1 MAEIVNINPV
11 NPLTFEL
18 QEYSVSDSSLI
29 TSFNIDTTFNPNL
42 DYLEYF
48 VYDLNGNIL
57 VQNVSGY
64 PGYRLI
70 NNDVVLDP
78 EVDLRA
84 YGYNEGQYN
93 TLYNF
98 LSPKLGSN
106 SFTTYYISE
115 ISSDRTEVR
124 LDTTSI
130 PNTLVISSATELIND
145 ITNSTGSYYDFYLDF
160 GNNDLVIAVNALLDT
175 TDPTNPTVLIKLY
188 EPLPSQFILQ
198 SQLWVVTQVS
208 EPVAYNINISQ
219 TFDIAD
225 NNIQLR
231 GPNTNISVKN
241 QINNSTDY
249 SSYQSLSAT
258 TAKTGSN
265 SLQYQLNNLLAQT
278 GVTVNVDYSD
288 YSNFIHF
295 SNAQVR
301 LENFYYKLSLIEQY
315 SYSSSLSDN
324 APANYY
330 TSQSSVI
337 YQSKIDAIIT
347 TFDNYE
353 YYLYY
358 NSGSTNWPKSNTAP
372 PYVNVPTTSSA
383 GLTWFANQ
391 SAVAELYD
399 SENNDALTLAIPSYL
414 RDDDNNQQYIL
425 FIEMVGQLFDEVFV
439 YLQGITDK
447 ANNDNRL
454 TYGVSKDLV
463 ADVLRDLG
471 IKIYQNNFS
480 SNDLYQAL
488 IGITPSGSLYNLP
501 FTTPTLPVPS
511 GSGLQYITTYIT
523 ASTTS
528 SLMPTYDINASIYK
542 RIYNSVPYI
551 LKKKGSYAGLRALIN
566 LFGVPD
572 TVLRISEFGGQ
583 NKVNTNDYDY
593 WYNQFDYAFYTSGS
607 NYVTSSFSLNTNWA
621 SSNNV
626 PQAIEFRFKTDG
638 LSQNTASIAS
648 QSLWETDTFVKLV
661 LKYTG
666 SGYASGSYS
675 GSVVNPYNQYAK
687 LDFSPDPTSP
697 NTSASIYLP
706 FYDGGWWS
714 VLVNKEGTNYT
725 LTAKNKIYIGDDGN
739 FIGFQAS
746 ASVNPFTADP
756 WNNATKSYFGI
767 SSSLSG
773 KIFTGSLQEIRY
785 YTNALSQS
793 NFDDYVMNP
802 YAIDGNYVNSAPY
815 VLAFRAPLGSDLIT
829 GSTTSIH
836 PKVTGSWVA
845 TSSFA
850 SNSSYYYKSTPAF
863 ENNTEV
869 IFVNEFPAG
878 IKNRIS
884 NKIQQQNL
892 ILPYSSS
899 TDPNTPYNQVLSPFR
914 SIQQQDALSGS
925 YTKNI
930 NYVEIAFSPQNE
942 INDDI
947 NEQLGYFNI
956 GEYIGDPRLQSSQA
970 ESYPALDA
978 LRDAYFEKYS
988 SNYQWFDYIRLIE
1001 FFDNS
1006 LFKMLQ
1012 DFIPARSDLAAGI
1025 VVKQHVLERN
1035 KYPTPQVTLTASLA
1049 NIASGSTN
1057 IPYVVQDQTITA
1069 SILVG
1074 NITGSNGGTMPDLFG
1089 QTQSFN
1095 YFSNITQSWSGSNLT
1110 PSGYVGYIHDSQDE
1124 FFNGELSGSVLTV
1137 TTGSL
1142 SDCQVVLHQAYTT
1155 GSINGPFT
1163 GITFYYFS
1171 DYDFET
1177 NKTYYLTFT
1186 EANDALAIGSGAVQI
1201 SDSSNVS
1208 GNQRVIYS
1216 GSGDLA
1222 PGTSRTINNLEV
1234 QGIIPPLLFTT
1245 TNVSAYLTVTAFTAS
1260 VAFIDQDCEVLS
1272 GDVQLERQS
1281 SKYMLADF
1289 NNSFTTA
1296 SNEAAILGGYATKA
1310 SVQDSNYTSYRVAN
1324 PRYYGSRTTSSGF
1337 NLPMTTG
1344 SSIGKVPNV
1353 EQLGSYFIYFD
1364 WVGSANPEVKNAY
1377 NVHAKFMVDE
1387 LGNVIN
1393 PGNSSSAYYYN
1404 LIDTYPDKS
1413 TPTLALYNTAGSDGG
1428 SRTFPVIKPGVE
1440 VWPIIY
1446 TDSGSLGNGFLSSID
1461 FDIAPGLYNQ
1471 PYALS
1476 VVSTGQNINS
1486 GVTATASFN
1495 TIQIDQAGGFN
1506 NTTYVYTVQNTSP
1519 VKSAFSASFDIENLG
1534 GGTTSVQVK
1543 LLENNTQVAQQ
1554 TQTLNFGD
1562 TNSFLVTSSLYL
1574 NSGSQYYITIRTTA
1588 ENVDVSLNSWTINPI
1603 INNVVVNTPYWTT
1616 GSVVTSVLT
1625 SSITLGPLY
1634 GAYQQNPVAG
1644 TGFNDPLLLT
1654 INPYDEIRFN
1664 GSENY
1669 VATIQSSSFNSTT
1682 GLFYL
1687 YLQTPI
1693 NTSTIN
1699 TNYFLIRRYVTNPS
1713 LILVRSTSSIV
1724 NAGGGTGFLLPQYK
1738 SQALT
1743 TNFNDIIQN
1752 LASKN
1757 LI

>member
-1 MAEIVNINPV
+1 MAEIVNINPI
-11 NPLTFEL
+11 NPFNFEL
-18 QEYSVSDSSLI
+18 QEYSVEDNSLI
-29 TSFNIDTTFNPNL
+29 TSFNVDTTFNPQV

-48 VYDLNGNIL
+48 IYDLNGNIL

-64 PGYRLI
+64 PGYTLVD
-70 NNDVVLDP
+70 NNVVLDP
-78 EVDLRA
+78 EADLKA
-84 YGYNEGQYN
+84 YGYTEGQYN

-106 SFTTYYISE
+106 SFNTYYISE
-115 ISSDRTEVR
+115 ISSDRTEIR
-124 LDTTSI
+124 LDTTDI
-130 PNTLVISSATELIND
+130 PNELVISSSLELINN
-145 ITNSTGSYYDFYLDF
+145 IANSTEGYYDFYLDF
-160 GNNDLVIAVNALLDT
+160 GDNNLVIAVNALLDT

-188 EPLPSQFILQ
+188 EPLPLQFALQ

-208 EPVAYNINISQ
+208 EPVAYNINITQ
-219 TFDIAD
+219 TFDIAS

-231 GPNTNISVKN
+231 GPNTNININN

-249 SSYQSLSAT
+249 SNYQALSAT

-330 TSQSSVI
+330 TSQSSLI
-337 YQSKIDAIIT
+337 YQSKIDSLIT

-358 NSGSTNWPKSNTAP
+358 NSGSTCWPKSNTAP
-372 PYVNVPTTSSA
+372 PYVNVSTTSSA
-383 GLTWFANQ
+383 GLTWFASQ

-414 RDDDNNQQYIL
+414 REDDSNQQFIL
-425 FIEMVGQLFDEVFV
+425 FVEMVGQLFDEVFV

-447 ANNDNRL
+447 SDNDNRL

-471 IKIYQNNFS
+471 IKLYQNNFS

-488 IGITPSGSLYNLP
+488 IGMTPSGSLYNLP
-501 FTTPTLPVPS
+501 FTTPVLPVPT
-511 GSGLQYITTYIT
+511 GSGLEYITTYIT
-523 ASTTS
+523 ASATG
-528 SLMPTYDINASIYK
+528 SLVPTYDINASIYK

-551 LKKKGSYAGLRALIN
+551 LKKKGSVAGLRALIT

-583 NKVNTNDYDY
+583 NKINTDDYDY
-593 WYNQFDYAFYTSGS
+593 WYNQFDYSFDSEGTNFVS
-607 NYVTSSFSLNTNWA
+607 SSFVLNSSWGAT
-621 SSNNV
+621 SNN
-626 PQAIEFRFKTDG
+626 PQAVEFRFKTNG
-638 LSQNTASIAS
+638 LPFNTGSVSDIT
-648 QSLWETDTFVKLV
+648 LFDTIGVVTDRSVIKLR
-661 LKYTG
+661 YTG
-666 SGYASGSYS
+666 SGYSSGSYS
-675 GSVVNPYNQYAK
+675 GSSVDPYYQYAL
-687 LDFSPDPTSP
+687 LDLIPDYFSNPSV
-697 NTSASIYLP
+697 SASVYLP
-706 FYDGGWWS
+706 FYNEGWWS
-714 VLVNKEGTNYT
+714 VLVNTSGSTGFT
-725 LTAKNKIYIGDDGN
+725 LYAANKNNNGEDGN
-739 FIGFQAS
+739 SISFQAS
-746 ASVNPFTADP
+746 SSVTVTQTP
-756 WNNATKSYFGI
+756 WNSTTVAYLGAVALPVAPSF
-767 SSSLSG
+767 S
-773 KIFTGSLQEIRY
+773 GSLQELRY
-785 YTNALSQS
+785 YTQPITKT
-793 NFDDYVMNP
+793 NFDSYVMNP
-802 YAIDGNYVNSAPY
+802 YSIESSEY
-815 VLAFRAPLGSDLIT
+815 LAFRAPLGSDLIT

-836 PKVTGSWVA
+836 PKVTGSWVT

-850 SNSSYYYKSTPAF
+850 SNSNYYYNSTPTF
-863 ENNTEV
+863 DTNTEI
-869 IFVNEFPAG
+869 IFINEFPSG

-892 ILPYSSS
+892 VLPYSSS
-899 TDPNTPYNQVLSPFR
+899 TDPNTPNNQVLSPFR
-914 SIQQQDALSGS
+914 SVQQQSILSGS

-947 NEQLGYFNI
+947 NEQLGYINI
-956 GEYIGDPRLQSSQA
+956 GEYIGDPRLQSTSA

-1006 LFKMLQ
+1006 LFKMLK
-1012 DFIPARSDLAAGI
+1012 DFIPARTDLAAGI

-1035 KYPTPQVTLTASLA
+1035 KYPVPQVTLTASLA

-1074 NITGSNGGTMPDLFG
+1074 QITGSNGGTMPDLFG

-1095 YFSNITQSWSGSNLT
+1095 YFSNITQSWSGSDLT
-1110 PSGYVGYIHDSQDE
+1110 PAGYVGYVHNSQDE

-1142 SDCQVVLHQAYTT
+1142 NDCNVVLQQVYTT
-1155 GSINGPFT
+1155 GTINGAMT
-1163 GITFYYFS
+1163 GIYSYYFP

-1177 NKTYYLTFT
+1177 DKTYYLTFT
-1186 EANDALAIGSGAVQI
+1186 EANDALALGSGSVQI
-1201 SDSSNVS
+1201 TDSSNIS
-1208 GNQRVIYS
+1208 GNQRIIYS
-1216 GSGDLA
+1216 GSSNLA
-1222 PGTSRTINNLEV
+1222 PGASRTINNLEV
-1234 QGIIPPLLFTT
+1234 QGIIPPLVFTI
-1245 TNVSAYLTVTAFTAS
+1245 TNTLAYLTVTAFTAS
-1260 VAFIDQDCEVLS
+1260 MAFIDQDCEVLS
-1272 GDVQLERQS
+1272 GDVQIERQS

-1310 SVQDSNYTSYRVAN
+1310 AVQDSNYTSYRVAN

-1337 NLPMTTG
+1337 NSPMTTG

-1353 EQLGSYFIYFD
+1353 EQLGSYFVYFD
-1364 WVGSANPEVKNAY
+1364 WVGSTNPEIKNAY
-1377 NVHAKFMVDE
+1377 NIHVKFMVDE

-1413 TPTLALYNTAGSDGG
+1413 TPTLTLYNTAGSDGG
-1428 SRTFPVIKPGVE
+1428 SRSFPVIKPGVE
-1440 VWPIIY
+1440 VWPVVY
-1446 TDSGSLGNGFLSSID
+1446 TDSGSLGNNYISAI
-1461 FDIAPGLYNQ
+1461 
-1471 PYALS
+1471 
-1476 VVSTGQNINS
+1476 
-1486 GVTATASFN
+1486 SFSN
-1495 TIQIDQAGGFN
+1495 GI
-1506 NTTYVYTVQNTSP
+1506 
-1519 VKSAFSASFDIENLG
+1519 
-1534 GGTTSVQVK
+1534 
-1543 LLENNTQVAQQ
+1543 
-1554 TQTLNFGD
+1554 
-1562 TNSFLVTSSLYL
+1562 VTSSVT
-1574 NSGSQYYITIRTTA
+1574 NF
-1588 ENVDVSLNSWTINPI
+1588 
-1603 INNVVVNTPYWTT
+1603 WTT
-1616 GSVVTSVLT
+1616 GSLSPSVLT
-1625 SSITLGPLY
+1625 SSTNLAIVSPKSLADVYENGNPPY
-1634 GAYQQNPVAG
+1634 VFGFESASYQQTPIAG
-1644 TGFNDPLLLT
+1644 TGFSEPLPFNIL
-1654 INPYDEIRFN
+1654 PYDEFRAS
-1664 GSENY
+1664 GSENLVWQIINVSHSY
-1669 VATIQSSSFNSTT
+1669 NAGVSTE
-1682 GLFYL
+1682 LFVTLDKPYSGS
-1687 YLQTPI
+1687 YPPD
-1693 NTSTIN
+1693 
-1699 TNYFLIRRYVTNPS
+1699 YFLIRRYVTNPS
-1713 LILVRSTSSIV
+1713 LIIVGSTSSVV
-1724 NAGGGTGFLLPQYK
+1724 NTGGGTGFLLPSYT
-1738 SQALT
+1738 SQTLT

-1752 LASKN
+1752 LAQKN

>member
-1 MAEIVNINPV
+1 MAEIVNINPI
-11 NPLTFEL
+11 NPFTFEL

-29 TSFNIDTTFNPNL
+29 TSFNIDTTFNPQV

-48 VYDLNGNIL
+48 IYDLNGNIL

-64 PGYRLI
+64 PGYSLI
-70 NNDVVLDP
+70 DNDVVLDP
-78 EVDLRA
+78 EADLRA
-84 YGYNEGQYN
+84 YGYSEGQYN

-106 SFTTYYISE
+106 SFNPYYISE
-115 ISSDRTEVR
+115 ISSDRTEIR

-130 PNTLVISSATELIND
+130 PNALVISSSLELIND
-145 ITNSTGSYYDFYLDF
+145 IANSTGSYYDFYLDF

-175 TDPTNPTVLIKLY
+175 TDPNNPTVLIKLY
-188 EPLPSQFILQ
+188 EPLPSQFDLQ

-208 EPVAYNINISQ
+208 EPVAYNINITQ
-219 TFDIAD
+219 TFDIVN

-249 SSYQSLSAT
+249 SNYQALSAT

-265 SLQYQLNNLLAQT
+265 SLQYQLNNLLSQT
-278 GVTVNVDYSD
+278 GVTVNVNYADYSD
-288 YSNFIHF
+288 FIHF

-324 APANYY
+324 APVNYY

-358 NSGSTNWPKSNTAP
+358 NSGSTCWPKSNTTP
-372 PYVNVPTTSSA
+372 PYVNVSTTSSA
-383 GLTWFANQ
+383 GLTWFASQ

-399 SENNDALTLAIPSYL
+399 SENNNALTLAIPSYL
-414 RDDDNNQQYIL
+414 RDDNNNQQFIL
-425 FIEMVGQLFDEVFV
+425 FVEMVGQLFDEVFV

-447 ANNDNRL
+447 SDNDNRL

-488 IGITPSGSLYNLP
+488 IGITPSGSLFNLP
-501 FTTPTLPVPS
+501 FTTPTLPVPT
-511 GSGLQYITTYIT
+511 GSGLEYITTYIT

-528 SLMPTYDINASIYK
+528 SLIPTYDINASIYK

-593 WYNQFDYAFYTSGS
+593 WYDQFNYAFYTSGS
-607 NYVTSSFSLNTNWA
+607 NYVTSSFSLNTAWA

-626 PQAIEFRFKTDG
+626 PQAVEFRFKTDG
-638 LSQNTASIAS
+638 LPQNTASIAS
-648 QSLWETDTFVKLV
+648 QSLWETNGLMKLV

-666 SGYASGSYS
+666 SGYTSGSYS
-675 GSVVNPYNQYAK
+675 GSVTNPYNQYAK
-687 LDFSPDPTSP
+687 LDFIPDYTSP
-697 NTSASIYLP
+697 QTSASVYLP

-746 ASVNPFTADP
+746 SSVNPFTSDP
-756 WNNATKSYFGI
+756 WNNSTKSYFGI

-802 YAIDGNYVNSAPY
+802 FAIDGNYVNSAPY

-850 SNSSYYYKSTPAF
+850 SNSSYYYKSTPVF

-869 IFVNEFPAG
+869 VFVNEFPAG

-956 GEYIGDPRLQSSQA
+956 GEYIGDPRLQSTTA

-978 LRDAYFEKYS
+978 LRDAYFAKYS

-1035 KYPTPQVTLTASLA
+1035 KYPVPQVTLTASLA
-1049 NIASGSTN
+1049 NVASGSTN

-1074 NITGSNGGTMPDLFG
+1074 HITGSNGGTMPELFG

-1110 PSGYVGYIHDSQDE
+1110 PAGYVGYIHDSQDE

-1142 SDCQVVLHQAYTT
+1142 SDCNVEILQVYTT
-1155 GSINGPFT
+1155 SSLGNLYDPAFVYTDNHINF
-1163 GITFYYFS
+1163 
-1171 DYDFET
+1171 DFDFD
-1177 NKTYYLTFT
+1177 KTYYITFT
-1186 EANDALAIGSGAVQI
+1186 ENNLGGTGPGGAKIVDGTGKIYYNNTTLSSGA
-1201 SDSSNVS
+1201 SNTVDKLQV
-1208 GNQRVIYS
+1208 N
-1216 GSGDLA
+1216 
-1222 PGTSRTINNLEV
+1222 
-1234 QGIIPPLLFTT
+1234 GIINPLYFFTE
-1245 TNVSAYLTVTAFTAS
+1245 NFPTVTATNVF
-1260 VAFIDQDCEVLS
+1260 VYEAFIDQDCEVLA
-1272 GDVQLERQS
+1272 GDVQIERQS
-1281 SKYMLADF
+1281 SKYMMVDF
-1289 NNSFTTA
+1289 NNSFSTA

-1310 SVQDSNYTSYRVAN
+1310 AVQDSNYTSYRVAN

-1364 WVGSANPEVKNAY
+1364 WVGSTNPEVKNAY

-1393 PGNSSSAYYYN
+1393 PGNSSSTYYYN
-1404 LIDTYPDKS
+1404 LLDTYPDNS
-1413 TPTLALYNTAGSDGG
+1413 ISSLTLYNTAGSDGG

-1440 VWPIIY
+1440 VWPVVY
-1446 TDSGSLGNGFLSSID
+1446 TDSGSLGNNYIPSIS
-1461 FDIAPGLYNQ
+1461 FNNGGAL
-1471 PYALS
+1471 LS
-1476 VVSTGQNINS
+1476 VS
-1486 GVTATASFN
+1486 
-1495 TIQIDQAGGFN
+1495 
-1506 NTTYVYTVQNTSP
+1506 
-1519 VKSAFSASFDIENLG
+1519 
-1534 GGTTSVQVK
+1534 
-1543 LLENNTQVAQQ
+1543 
-1554 TQTLNFGD
+1554 NF
-1562 TNSFLVTSSLYL
+1562 
-1574 NSGSQYYITIRTTA
+1574 
-1588 ENVDVSLNSWTINPI
+1588 
-1603 INNVVVNTPYWTT
+1603 WTT
-1616 GSVVTSVLT
+1616 GSASPSVLT
-1625 SSITLGPLY
+1625 SSTNLAIPAQTSLADVYQNGNPPYAY
-1634 GAYQQNPVAG
+1634 GFESASFSQVPIAG
-1644 TGFNDPLLLT
+1644 TGFSDPLPFNIL
-1654 INPYDEIRFN
+1654 PYDEFRVS
-1664 GSENY
+1664 GSEDLVWQIVSASHTYTAGVSTNLY
-1669 VATIQSSSFNSTT
+1669 VYLDRAYT
-1682 GLFYL
+1682 GSY
-1687 YLQTPI
+1687 PP
-1693 NTSTIN
+1693 
-1699 TNYFLIRRYVTNPS
+1699 NYFTIRRYVTNPS
-1713 LILVRSTSSIV
+1713 LIIVESTSSIV
-1724 NAGGGTGFLLPQYK
+1724 NAGGGTGFLLPQYT
-1738 SQALT
+1738 SQTLT

-1752 LASKN
+1752 LAQKN

>member
-1 MAEIVNINPV
+1 MAEIVNINPI
-11 NPLTFEL
+11 NPFNFEL
-18 QEYSVSDSSLI
+18 QEYSVEDNSLI
-29 TSFNIDTTFNPNL
+29 TSFNVDTTFNPQV

-48 VYDLNGNIL
+48 IYDLNGNIL

-64 PGYRLI
+64 PGYTLVD
-70 NNDVVLDP
+70 NNVVLDP
-78 EVDLRA
+78 EADLKA
-84 YGYNEGQYN
+84 YGYTEGQYN

-106 SFTTYYISE
+106 SFNTYYISE
-115 ISSDRTEVR
+115 ISSDRTEIR
-124 LDTTSI
+124 LDTTDI
-130 PNTLVISSATELIND
+130 PNELVISSSLELINN
-145 ITNSTGSYYDFYLDF
+145 IANSTEGYYDFYLDF
-160 GNNDLVIAVNALLDT
+160 GDNNLVIAVNALLDT

-188 EPLPSQFILQ
+188 EPLPLQFALQ

-208 EPVAYNINISQ
+208 EPVAYNINITQ
-219 TFDIAD
+219 TFDIAS

-231 GPNTNISVKN
+231 GPNTNININN

-249 SSYQSLSAT
+249 SNYQALSAT

-330 TSQSSVI
+330 TSQSSLI
-337 YQSKIDAIIT
+337 YQNKIDALIT

-358 NSGSTNWPKSNTAP
+358 NSGSTCWPKSNTAP
-372 PYVNVPTTSSA
+372 PYVNVSTTSSA
-383 GLTWFANQ
+383 GLTWFTSQ

-414 RDDDNNQQYIL
+414 REDDSNQQFIL
-425 FIEMVGQLFDEVFV
+425 FVEMVGQLFDEVFV

-447 ANNDNRL
+447 SDNDNRL

-488 IGITPSGSLYNLP
+488 IGMTPSGSLYNLP
-501 FTTPTLPVPS
+501 FTTPVLPVPTA
-511 GSGLQYITTYIT
+511 SGLEYITTYIT
-523 ASTTS
+523 ASATG
-528 SLMPTYDINASIYK
+528 SLVPTYDINASIYK

-551 LKKKGSYAGLRALIN
+551 LKKKGSVAGLRALIT

-583 NKVNTNDYDY
+583 NKINTDDYDY
-593 WYNQFDYAFYTSGS
+593 WYNQFDYSFDSEGTNFVS
-607 NYVTSSFSLNTNWA
+607 SSFVLNSSWGAT
-621 SSNNV
+621 SNN
-626 PQAIEFRFKTDG
+626 PQAVEFRFKTNG
-638 LSQNTASIAS
+638 LPFNTSSVSDITLFDTIGAI
-648 QSLWETDTFVKLV
+648 TDRSVIKLR
-661 LKYTG
+661 YTG
-666 SGYASGSYS
+666 SGYSSGSYS
-675 GSVVNPYNQYAK
+675 GSSVDPYYQYAL
-687 LDFSPDPTSP
+687 LDLIPDYFSNPSV
-697 NTSASIYLP
+697 SASVYLP
-706 FYDGGWWS
+706 FYNEGWWS
-714 VLVNKEGTNYT
+714 VLVNTSGSTGFT
-725 LTAKNKIYIGDDGN
+725 LYAANKNNNGEDGN
-739 FIGFQAS
+739 SISFQAS
-746 ASVNPFTADP
+746 SSVTVTQTP
-756 WNNATKSYFGI
+756 WNSTTVAYLGAVASPVAPSF
-767 SSSLSG
+767 S
-773 KIFTGSLQEIRY
+773 GSLQELRY
-785 YTNALSQS
+785 YTQPITKT
-793 NFDDYVMNP
+793 NFDSYVMNP
-802 YAIDGNYVNSAPY
+802 YSIESSEY
-815 VLAFRAPLGSDLIT
+815 LAFRAPLGSDLIT

-836 PKVTGSWVA
+836 PKVTGSWVT

-850 SNSSYYYKSTPAF
+850 SNSNYYYNSTPTF
-863 ENNTEV
+863 DTNTEI
-869 IFVNEFPAG
+869 IFINEFPSG

-892 ILPYSSS
+892 VLPYSSS
-899 TDPNTPYNQVLSPFR
+899 TDPNTPDNQVLSPFR
-914 SIQQQDALSGS
+914 SIQQQSILSGS

-947 NEQLGYFNI
+947 NEQLGYINI
-956 GEYIGDPRLQSSQA
+956 GEYIGDPRLQSTSA

-1006 LFKMLQ
+1006 LFKMLK
-1012 DFIPARSDLAAGI
+1012 DFIPARTDLAAGI

-1035 KYPTPQVTLTASLA
+1035 KYPVPQVTLTASLA

-1074 NITGSNGGTMPDLFG
+1074 QITGSNGGTMPDLFG

-1095 YFSNITQSWSGSNLT
+1095 YFSNITQSWSGSDLT
-1110 PSGYVGYIHDSQDE
+1110 PAGYVGYVHNSQDE

-1142 SDCQVVLHQAYTT
+1142 NDCNVVLQQVYTT
-1155 GSINGPFT
+1155 GTINGAMT
-1163 GITFYYFS
+1163 GIYSYYFP

-1177 NKTYYLTFT
+1177 DKTYYLTFT
-1186 EANDALAIGSGAVQI
+1186 EANDVSALGSGSVQI
-1201 SDSSNVS
+1201 TDSSNIS

-1222 PGTSRTINNLEV
+1222 PGASRTINNLEV
-1234 QGIIPPLLFTT
+1234 QGIIPPLVFTI
-1245 TNVSAYLTVTAFTAS
+1245 TNTLAYLTVTAFTAS
-1260 VAFIDQDCEVLS
+1260 MAFIDQDCEVLS
-1272 GDVQLERQS
+1272 GDVQIERQS

-1310 SVQDSNYTSYRVAN
+1310 AVQDSNYTSYRVAN

-1337 NLPMTTG
+1337 NSPMTTG

-1353 EQLGSYFIYFD
+1353 EQLGSYFVYFD
-1364 WVGSANPEVKNAY
+1364 WVGSTNPEIKNAY
-1377 NVHAKFMVDE
+1377 NVHVKFMVDE

-1413 TPTLALYNTAGSDGG
+1413 TPTLTLYNTAGSDGG
-1428 SRTFPVIKPGVE
+1428 SRSFPVIKPGVE
-1440 VWPIIY
+1440 VWPVVY
-1446 TDSGSLGNGFLSSID
+1446 TDSGSLGNNYIPSI
-1461 FDIAPGLYNQ
+1461 
-1471 PYALS
+1471 
-1476 VVSTGQNINS
+1476 
-1486 GVTATASFN
+1486 SFSN
-1495 TIQIDQAGGFN
+1495 GI
-1506 NTTYVYTVQNTSP
+1506 
-1519 VKSAFSASFDIENLG
+1519 
-1534 GGTTSVQVK
+1534 
-1543 LLENNTQVAQQ
+1543 
-1554 TQTLNFGD
+1554 
-1562 TNSFLVTSSLYL
+1562 VTSSVT
-1574 NSGSQYYITIRTTA
+1574 NF
-1588 ENVDVSLNSWTINPI
+1588 
-1603 INNVVVNTPYWTT
+1603 WTT
-1616 GSVVTSVLT
+1616 GSLSPSVLT
-1625 SSITLGPLY
+1625 SSTNLAIVSPKSLADVYENGNPPYVY
-1634 GAYQQNPVAG
+1634 GFESASFSQIPVNG
-1644 TGFNDPLLLT
+1644 TGFSEPLPFNIL
-1654 INPYDEIRFN
+1654 PYDEFRVS
-1664 GSENY
+1664 GSENLVWQITNVSHSY
-1669 VATIQSSSFNSTT
+1669 NAGVSTE
-1682 GLFYL
+1682 LFVTLDKPYSGS
-1687 YLQTPI
+1687 YPPD
-1693 NTSTIN
+1693 
-1699 TNYFLIRRYVTNPS
+1699 YFLIRRYVTNPS
-1713 LILVRSTSSIV
+1713 LIIVGSTSSVV
-1724 NAGGGTGFLLPQYK
+1724 NTGGGTGFLLPSYT
-1738 SQALT
+1738 SQTLT

-1752 LASKN
+1752 LAQKN